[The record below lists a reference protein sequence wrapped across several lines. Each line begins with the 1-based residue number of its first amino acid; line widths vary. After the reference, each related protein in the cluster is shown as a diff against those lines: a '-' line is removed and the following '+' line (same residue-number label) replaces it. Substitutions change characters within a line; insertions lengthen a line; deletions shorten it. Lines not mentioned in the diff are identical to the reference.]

1 MAGTPFYY
9 PEQDSLQTSSGP
21 LVIGSGLTVDY
32 ETGTLLATPGGL
44 PSGVNA
50 ILAGTGIYV
59 NNNTGIVSVTNTGVL
74 DIQPGSNIS
83 VSHAGGVFTVS
94 AIIPPQLNGTV
105 TRVDTGTGL
114 TGGPITS
121 TGTINLEPTGVSEG
135 TYYRATI
142 AVDSYGRVLSASDGQ
157 VGQNFD
163 ACPPISV
170 SGIDPVVIDICS
182 ATTASRG
189 VVALCNSII
198 SSSQLTAA
206 TPCAV
211 ACVYTVANTARNT
224 ACNAYSCATT
234 ACLCANAALACSNAA
249 LTQADNALTQV
260 VAAQNTADT
269 ALADALNAQNTA
281 NNAEAI
287 SQSAEI
293 LANTALTTAATAVPL
308 ACYTQKGS
316 ILAAT
321 GSGLVSGISPA
332 SDGQILIS
340 CALCPNGVR
349 WVDPSGSVGTVTQ
362 VNAGNGLGGGPITS
376 VGTLCIL
383 DTGVVPGNYAN
394 AFLTINSRGQ
404 ITSATSAS
412 QTAGIPCGI
421 ITRCGD
427 LIVGQSPNQPVAFG
441 PGNRGQVLTANPD
454 CALMM
459 QWATPGLYVP
469 DWTYAGPA
477 CSYIKGC
484 INNTSL
490 PVSFDCGTITRNYVY
505 YRQLGPKTWEVNYG
519 LVRTADKDT
528 GLKGAYVW
536 KLPNDL
542 TFDTALPFQ
551 SSVSN
556 IGDTTSLNWVSCAMP
571 ACVSLRLGV
580 CGNGFYNTW
589 GGVVPYC
596 DSSYFVVVSDC
607 AKAGQNCNI
616 CMAPS
621 VVGGPFG
628 WQCNYNDLSWCVA
641 FTFQST

>member
-1 MAGTPFYY
+1 MSFYY

-21 LVIGSGLTVDY
+21 LVIGSGLTIDY

-50 ILAGTGIYV
+50 ILAGAGIHV
-59 NNNTGIVSVTNTGVL
+59 SNNTGIVSVTNTGAL

-83 VSHAGGVFTVS
+83 VSRVGGVFTVS

-105 TRVDTGTGL
+105 TRVNTGTGL

-121 TGTINLEPTGVSEG
+121 SGTISLEPTGVSEG

-157 VGQNFD
+157 VAQNFD

-170 SGIDPVVIDICS
+170 SGSDPVVIDICS
-182 ATTASRG
+182 ATPTSRG
-189 VVALCNSII
+189 VVALCNSLT
-198 SSSQLTAA
+198 SSSQLSAA

-211 ACVYTVANTARNT
+211 ACVYTVANIARNT
-224 ACNAYSCATT
+224 AFNAYSCSTT
-234 ACLCANAALACSNAA
+234 ACLCANAALTCSNAA
-249 LTQADNALTQV
+249 FTQADNALTQV

-293 LANTALTTAATAVPL
+293 TANTALTTAATALPL
-308 ACYTQKGS
+308 ACFTQKGT
-316 ILAAT
+316 IVVGNTAGIA
-321 GSGLVSGISPA
+321 SGVTPT

-340 CALCPNGVR
+340 CSICSTGVH

-362 VNAGNGLGGGPITS
+362 VNAGSGLGGGPITS
-376 VGTLCIL
+376 VGALCIL

-394 AFLTINSRGQ
+394 ACLTINSRGQ

-469 DWTYAGPA
+469 DWIYAGRA
-477 CSYIKGC
+477 RDYIQSTTQDTDWG
-484 INNTSL
+484 NSVQN
-490 PVSFDCGTITRNYVY
+490 DYVY

-519 LVRTADKDT
+519 ISRTCGNENLNGEGSYYFT
-528 GLKGAYVW
+528 
-536 KLPNDL
+536 LPNNL
-542 TFDTALPFQ
+542 CLDTSLPFQ
-551 SSVSN
+551 QVSTAPSN
-556 IGDTTSLNWVSCAMP
+556 NGSYWWTTCSMP
-571 ACVSLRLGV
+571 ASVYLRS
-580 CGNGFYNTW
+580 GNESSFTQSVYVTDW
-589 GGVVPYC
+589 GGVVPYGDTTIRVMHNGC
-596 DSSYFVVVSDC
+596 FLLS
-607 AKAGQNCNI
+607 AGGYYGW
-616 CMAPS
+616 PS
-621 VVGGPFG
+621 NRDNV
-628 WQCNYNDLSWCVA
+628 SWCVV
-641 FTFQST
+641 FSFQST